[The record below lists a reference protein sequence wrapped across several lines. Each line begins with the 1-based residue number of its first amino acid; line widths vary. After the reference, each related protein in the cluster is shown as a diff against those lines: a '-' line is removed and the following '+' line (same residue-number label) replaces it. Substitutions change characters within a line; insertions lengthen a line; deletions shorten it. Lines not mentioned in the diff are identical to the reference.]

1 MNANHSQSFPPEVKR
16 EHFPTHSTR
25 LVLPPSSR
33 QQVGTLNISGL
44 NTKRLPSSPSHGP
57 SRLRWPLCH
66 SLGAQAITCLEFCN
80 TRFQL
85 VPLPWGWTLLLHLLF
100 LKKMKPAQAGRGVH
114 RCLEAPAAE
123 TQRLPSWAVRHRI
136 PPMSGL
142 TGGETPLCE

>member
-1 MNANHSQSFPPEVKR
+1 M
-16 EHFPTHSTR
+16 
-25 LVLPPSSR
+25 LVGQTGS
-33 QQVGTLNISGL
+33 SGL
-44 NTKRLPSSPSHGP
+44 CLPSDHLSDGNKKQ
-57 SRLRWPLCH
+57 
-66 SLGAQAITCLEFCN
+66 GAGGGGWC
-80 TRFQL
+80 L